1 MNPKKK
7 RNPIQ
12 TIFKLEVS
20 GFQVRIAEAKIEIES
35 KDKTWK
41 QVYAAG
47 TIAYDTSINIAKQK
61 RYDALESLCIGL
73 KGTEMFYVKPELLVK
88 FIDLLKKSKE
98 NDTLEETV

>member
-1 MNPKKK
+1 MKKK
-7 RNPIQ
+7 KNNPVQ
-12 TIFKLEVS
+12 TILKLEVS

-35 KDKTWK
+35 KDKAWK

-47 TIAYDTSINIAKQK
+47 TIPYNTIINIAKQK

-88 FIDLLKKSKE
+88 FIDLLNQNKQQ

>member
-1 MNPKKK
+1 MKK
-7 RNPIQ
+7 RKNNPVQ

-35 KDKTWK
+35 KDKMWK
-41 QVYAAG
+41 QVYAAT
-47 TIAYDTSINIAKQK
+47 TIPYNTIVNIAKQK
-61 RYDALESLCIGL
+61 RYDALETLCIGL

-88 FIDLLKKSKE
+88 FIDILKESKE

>member
-1 MNPKKK
+1 M
-7 RNPIQ
+7 

-35 KDKTWK
+35 KDKKWK

-47 TIAYDTSINIAKQK
+47 TIPYSTIISIAKQK
-61 RYDALESLCIGL
+61 RFDALESLCIGL
-73 KGTEMFYVKPELLVK
+73 KGTEMFCVKPELLVK
-88 FIDLLKKSKE
+88 FIDMLKESKESKE